1 MNNNLEKFI
10 QKNRREFDTESP
22 SDSVW
27 DAVEKNVSAKKEVKI
42 FSMRDMLKWSA
53 AAVVFFVAL
62 TAIYFIYIKKYPD
75 SYRDENI
82 TATKEEEVPVKTVTP
97 DELSGIAP
105 EHASEFK
112 KIYNSIASSQQE
124 LKNAAAGQPELYKQF
139 LNDLAV
145 LDSSYRSLR
154 NQALVTPNRDVI
166 IKAMMQNLQLQ
177 AELIYRQL
185 TITNEI
191 KQQKTKQNE
200 KVI

>member
-27 DAVEKNVSAKKEVKI
+27 NAIEKNVPAKKEAKI

-53 AAVVFFVAL
+53 AAVIFFVAL
-62 TAIYFIYIKKYPD
+62 TAIYFIYIKKY
-75 SYRDENI
+75 SHENT
-82 TATKEEEVPVKTVTP
+82 TATDPQQAAVKTVIP
-97 DELSGIAP
+97 DELSSIAP

-112 KIYNSIASSQQE
+112 KIYNSIATSQQE

>member
-10 QKNRREFDTESP
+10 QKNRREFDTEAP
-22 SDSVW
+22 SESVW
-27 DAVEKNVSAKKEVKI
+27 DAIEKNVPAKKEAKI
-42 FSMRDMLKWSA
+42 FSMRDMLKWNA

-62 TAIYFIYIKKYPD
+62 TAVYFIYIKKYSP
-75 SYRDENI
+75 EN
-82 TATKEEEVPVKTVTP
+82 TTDTVQQEVTVKPVTP
-97 DELSGIAP
+97 DELSGITP
-105 EHASEFK
+105 EHAAEFK
-112 KIYNSIASSQQE
+112 KIYSSIASGQQE

-154 NQALVTPNRDVI
+154 HQALVTPNRDVI

-191 KQQKTKQNE
+191 KQKTKQNE
-200 KVI
+200 KAI

>member
-22 SDSVW
+22 SDNVW
-27 DAVEKNVSAKKEVKI
+27 NAIEKNVPAKKEAKI

-62 TAIYFIYIKKYPD
+62 TAIYFIYIKKY
-75 SYRDENI
+75 SHENS
-82 TATKEEEVPVKTVTP
+82 TAPQQAAVKTVTP

-105 EHASEFK
+105 EHATEFK
-112 KIYNSIASSQQE
+112 KIYNSIVSSQRE

-139 LNDLAV
+139 LSDLAV

>member
-10 QKNRREFDTESP
+10 QKNRREFDTETP
-22 SDSVW
+22 GENIWDSI
-27 DAVEKNVSAKKEVKI
+27 EKNIPVKKEAKI

-62 TAIYFIYIKKYPD
+62 TSVYFIYIKKY
-75 SYRDENI
+75 SHENS
-82 TATKEEEVPVKTVTP
+82 TPVDQEQAVVKPVTP
-97 DELSGIAP
+97 DEISRIAP
-105 EHASEFK
+105 EHVSEFK
-112 KIYNSIASSQQE
+112 KIYNSIATSQRE

-139 LNDLAV
+139 LDDLAV

>member
-10 QKNRREFDTESP
+10 QKSRKEFDTETP
-22 SDSVW
+22 ADRVW
-27 DAVEKNVSAKKEVKI
+27 NAIEKNVPAKKEAKI
-42 FSMRDMLKWSA
+42 FSMHDMLKWSA

-62 TAIYFIYIKKYPD
+62 TSIYFIYIKKY
-75 SYRDENI
+75 SHETSTAADESQ
-82 TATKEEEVPVKTVTP
+82 TAVTTLNP

-105 EHASEFK
+105 EHAAELK
-112 KIYNSIASSQQE
+112 KIYSSIASGQQQ

-200 KVI
+200 KII

>member
-22 SDSVW
+22 SESVW
-27 DAVEKNVSAKKEVKI
+27 NAIEKSVPAKKEAKI

-62 TAIYFIYIKKYPD
+62 TSVYYIYIKKYSHETLTPAD
-75 SYRDENI
+75 GQQ
-82 TATKEEEVPVKTVTP
+82 AAVKIVTP
-97 DELSGIAP
+97 DDISGIAP
-105 EHASEFK
+105 EHAAEIK
-112 KIYNSIASSQQE
+112 KIYSSIASGQQE
-124 LKNAAAGQPELYKQF
+124 LKNAAADHPELYMQF

-154 NQALVTPNRDVI
+154 NQALVSPNRDVI

>member
-22 SDSVW
+22 SDNVW
-27 DAVEKNVSAKKEVKI
+27 DAIEKTVPAKKEAKI

-62 TAIYFIYIKKYPD
+62 TAIYFIYIKKYSHD
-75 SYRDENI
+75 NS
-82 TATKEEEVPVKTVTP
+82 TAKNQEEIAVKTVTP

-112 KIYNSIASSQQE
+112 KIYNSIASSQEQ

>member
-27 DAVEKNVSAKKEVKI
+27 NAIEKNVPAKKEAKI

-62 TAIYFIYIKKYPD
+62 TAIYFIYIKKY
-75 SYRDENI
+75 SHENS
-82 TATKEEEVPVKTVTP
+82 TATDPQQAVAKTVTP
-97 DELSGIAP
+97 DELSSIAP

-112 KIYNSIASSQQE
+112 KIYNSIATSQRE

>member
-22 SDSVW
+22 SASVW
-27 DAVEKNVSAKKEVKI
+27 NAIEKNVPTKKEAKI
-42 FSMRDMLKWSA
+42 YSMRDMLKWCV
-53 AAVVFFVAL
+53 AAVVLFVAM
-62 TAIYFIYIKKYPD
+62 TSVYFLYIKKYPD
-75 SYRDENI
+75 SYRDENSI
-82 TATKEEEVPVKTVTP
+82 PSNGQEYVVKTINP
-97 DELSGIAP
+97 DDISGIAP
-105 EHASEFK
+105 EHAAEIK
-112 KIYNSIASSQQE
+112 KIYSSIASGQQE
-124 LKNAAAGQPELYKQF
+124 LKNAAADHPELYMQF
-139 LNDLAV
+139 LNDLVV

-154 NQALVTPNRDVI
+154 NQALVSPNRDVI

>member
-10 QKNRREFDTESP
+10 QKNRREFDTETP
-22 SDSVW
+22 GENIW
-27 DAVEKNVSAKKEVKI
+27 NNIEKAIPAKKEAKI

-62 TAIYFIYIKKYPD
+62 TAIYFIYIKKY
-75 SYRDENI
+75 SHENS
-82 TATKEEEVPVKTVTP
+82 TATNEEQIAVKPVTP
-97 DELSGIAP
+97 DEISRIAP
-105 EHASEFK
+105 EHATEFK
-112 KIYNSIASSQQE
+112 KIYSSLATSQRE